1 MKILVKEHGGLS
13 IRLVFPSGL
22 VLNSISASFLPKYLE
37 EQGVHIT
44 RAQALM
50 FIKELNRFRKRHKD
64 WKLVEVQDADGD
76 IVEIRL

>member
-64 WKLVEVQDADGD
+64 WTLVEVQDADGD